1 MVMCVNCKCGE
12 GVDVGQRAPSPAP
25 RMASRRLPLDQ
36 AGPVTVVRQVRHRHH
51 AGARPAVAAAAVV
64 AEASKAVGGLVA
76 LMQ

>member
-1 MVMCVNCKCGE
+1 MVMCVNCKCGR
-12 GVDVGQRAPSPAP
+12 GLMWANALQSCT